1 MAKTYKRLDTP
12 IQTHFTNPSVRQL
25 EDDFQIRK
33 SKKFINGNRALII
46 TDARTGEQTAGQVG
60 ATFIEERTVDAEQFI
75 KFYTLGIDELMNLS
89 GPGLKV
95 FKLVDLMMLEKPNA
109 DMFVLDFKALVIR
122 KLWDWS
128 QTTFISG
135 VNELLSKQILFKAIE
150 SSNYFVNIRFFFNGD
165 RINVVKSYKLKQA
178 DIFEEIG

>member
-60 ATFIEERTVDAEQFI
+60 AFIWTWIKSIQIGLFNDAG
-75 KFYTLGIDELMNLS
+75 KT
-89 GPGLKV
+89 KC
-95 FKLVDLMMLEKPNA
+95 
-109 DMFVLDFKALVIR
+109 
-122 KLWDWS
+122 
-128 QTTFISG
+128 
-135 VNELLSKQILFKAIE
+135 
-150 SSNYFVNIRFFFNGD
+150 
-165 RINVVKSYKLKQA
+165 
-178 DIFEEIG
+178 